1 MLLASHLAPLSGN
14 KKLMSAPLVIAHR
27 GASAYRPENT
37 LEAFELGIQQG
48 ADGIEFD
55 LVTTKDQEL
64 VIRHENTL
72 SGTTNVQTLESFT
85 NKRRNGEL
93 HNSPTTD
100 WFSEDFTL
108 SELKQLKAVER
119 LPDQR
124 SGSAVFDS
132 QFEIPTF
139 KDLLAADFIAMKI
152 LVVELKSGS
161 HLNHLN
167 KTIGELAAEDIKAS
181 SADCEYFIE
190 SFDLEV
196 LLDAKKHLSDTSA
209 NYLFALEDTSL
220 EEVDLHFLAQNFQG
234 LTISLEMLFA
244 EDWVS
249 SCHEV
254 GLQVWAY
261 TARAEEAT
269 TSIDEY
275 YERIIET
282 GVDAI
287 FADHPDLLRRVLS
300 DRG

>member
-1 MLLASHLAPLSGN
+1 MRS
-14 KKLMSAPLVIAHR
+14 PLVIAHR

-37 LEAFELGIQQG
+37 IEAFELGIQQG

-55 LVTTKDQEL
+55 LVTSKDQEL

-72 SGTTNVQTLESFT
+72 SGTTNVQTVESFS
-85 NKRRNGEL
+85 NKRRVGEL
-93 HNSPTTD
+93 HNSPITD
-100 WFSEDFTL
+100 WFSEDYTL
-108 SELKQLKAVER
+108 AEIKQLKAVER
-119 LPDQR
+119 LPEQR
-124 SGSAVFDS
+124 PGSAVFDN
-132 QFEIPTF
+132 QFEVPTF
-139 KDLLAADFIAMKI
+139 KELLRAGFIAKKI

-161 HLNHLN
+161 HLNHLS
-167 KTIGELAAEDIKAS
+167 KTIGELAAEEIKAS
-181 SADCEYFIE
+181 AADCDYFIE
-190 SFDLEV
+190 SFDLAV
-196 LLDAKKHLSDTSA
+196 LLDAKKHLSGTSA
-209 NYLFALEDTSL
+209 SFLFALEDTSL
-220 EEVDLHFLAQNFQG
+220 EEVDLHYLSQNFQG

-249 SCHEV
+249 KCHEV

-275 YERIIET
+275 YEHIIET

-287 FADHPDLLRRVLS
+287 FADHPDLLRRVLA

>member
-1 MLLASHLAPLSGN
+1 
-14 KKLMSAPLVIAHR
+14 MSAPLVIAHR
-27 GASAYRPENT
+27 GASAYRPEST

-55 LVTTKDQEL
+55 LVATKDQEL

-72 SGTTNVQTLESFT
+72 SGTTNVKTVDTFS

-93 HNSPTTD
+93 HNSPATD

-119 LPDQR
+119 IPEQR
-124 SGSAVFDS
+124 PGSAVFDN

-139 KDLLAADFIAMKI
+139 KELLRAGFIAKKI

-161 HLNHLN
+161 HLNHLS
-167 KTIGELAAEDIKAS
+167 KTIGELAAEEIKAS
-181 SADCEYFIE
+181 SAGCEYFIE

-196 LLDAKKHLSDTSA
+196 LLDAKKHLSGTPAS
-209 NYLFALEDTSL
+209 YLFALEDTSL
-220 EEVDLHFLAQNFQG
+220 EDVDLQYLAQNFQG

-244 EDWVS
+244 EDWVGR
-249 SCHEV
+249 CHEV

-275 YERIIET
+275 YESIIET

-300 DRG
+300 DRR

>member
-14 KKLMSAPLVIAHR
+14 KNQMSAPLVIAHR

-48 ADGIEFD
+48 AVGIEFD

-72 SGTTNVQTLESFT
+72 SGTTNIQTLESFT

-93 HNSPTTD
+93 HNAPTTD

-119 LPDQR
+119 LPEQR
-124 SGSAVFDS
+124 PGSAVFDN
-132 QFEIPTF
+132 QFDIPTF
-139 KDLLAADFIAMKI
+139 KELLAADFIANKL

-161 HLNHLN
+161 HLNHLS
-167 KTIGELAAEDIKAS
+167 KTIGELAAEEIKAS
-181 SADCEYFIE
+181 TADCEYLIE

-196 LLDAKKHLSDTSA
+196 LLDAKKHLSDTPA
-209 NYLFALEDTSL
+209 NYLFALEGTSL
-220 EEVDLHFLAQNFQG
+220 KEVDLQYLAQDFQG

-244 EDWVS
+244 EDWVG
-249 SCHEV
+249 SCHKL

-261 TARAEEAT
+261 TARAEEAS

>member
-64 VIRHENTL
+64 IIRHENTL

-108 SELKQLKAVER
+108 AELKQLKAVER
-119 LPDQR
+119 LPEQR
-124 SGSAVFDS
+124 PGSAVFDN

-139 KDLLAADFIAMKI
+139 KELLAADFISKKL

-161 HLNHLN
+161 HLNHLS

-181 SADCEYFIE
+181 TADCAYFIE

-209 NYLFALEDTSL
+209 NYLFALEGTSL
-220 EEVDLHFLAQNFQG
+220 EEVDLQYLAQNFQG

-249 SCHEV
+249 RCHEV

>member
-1 MLLASHLAPLSGN
+1 MN
-14 KKLMSAPLVIAHR
+14 APLVIAHR

-55 LVTTKDQEL
+55 LVATKDQEL

-72 SGTTNVQTLESFT
+72 SGTTNVATAGIFDAR
-85 NKRRNGEL
+85 KRVGQL
-93 HNSPTTD
+93 HNSTTTD

-108 SELKQLKAVER
+108 AELKQLRAIER
-119 LPDQR
+119 LPELR
-124 SGSAVFDS
+124 PGSAVFDN

-139 KDLLAADFIAMKI
+139 KELLQSNFIAKKL

-161 HLNHLN
+161 HLDHLT
-167 KTIGELAAEDIKAS
+167 KTIGDLVAEQIRSTHAN
-181 SADCEYFIE
+181 CEYFIE

-196 LLDAKKHLSDTSA
+196 LLGAKDNLRGVPAS
-209 NYLFALEDTSL
+209 YLFALEGTSL
-220 EEVDLHFLAQNFQG
+220 DQVDLDQLAQNFQG

-244 EDWVS
+244 EDWVGQ
-249 SCHEV
+249 CHKA

>member
-1 MLLASHLAPLSGN
+1 MRS
-14 KKLMSAPLVIAHR
+14 PLVIAHR

-37 LEAFELGIQQG
+37 IEAFELGIQQG

-55 LVTTKDQEL
+55 LVTSKDQEL

-72 SGTTNVQTLESFT
+72 SGTTNVQTVESFS
-85 NKRRNGEL
+85 NKRRIGEL
-93 HNSPTTD
+93 HNSPITD
-100 WFSEDFTL
+100 WFSEDYTL
-108 SELKQLKAVER
+108 AEIKQLKAVER
-119 LPDQR
+119 IPEQR
-124 SGSAVFDS
+124 PGSVVFDDK
-132 QFEIPTF
+132 FEIPTF
-139 KDLLAADFIAMKI
+139 KELLRAGFITKKL

-161 HLNHLN
+161 HLNHLS
-167 KTIGELAAEDIKAS
+167 KTIGELAAEEIKES
-181 SADCEYFIE
+181 SADCDYFIE
-190 SFDLEV
+190 SFDLAV
-196 LLDAKKHLSDTSA
+196 LLDAKKHLSGTSA
-209 NYLFALEDTSL
+209 SFLFALEDTSL
-220 EEVDLHFLAQNFQG
+220 EEVDLHYLAQNFQG

-249 SCHEV
+249 KCHEV

-275 YERIIET
+275 YEHIIET

-287 FADHPDLLRRVLS
+287 FADHPDLLRRVLA